1 MEIMIEVKHQSNIF
15 SQLSEDVNTGIPNKA
30 IRSAMRCFGCSDNL
44 WDWAEL
50 IQAWTKYPTFWS
62 PFCAQGIHF
71 SQSAIN
77 HEDIMHANDYQKLR
91 LEEAEAS
98 QAS

>member
-1 MEIMIEVKHQSNIF
+1 MAALPHVRRQAASCRCAISAPSAI
-15 SQLSEDVNTGIPNKA
+15 LSAASATAAAGRRQA
-30 IRSAMRCFGCSDNL
+30 SARARSTA
-44 WDWAEL
+44 
-50 IQAWTKYPTFWS
+50 PS
-62 PFCAQGIHF
+62 PPGLHGE
-71 SQSAIN
+71 QSAIN